1 MNQKL
6 KNLIMR
12 KLLFTFVCAFGM
24 MVTTQ
29 AQELGIRFGD
39 VTGGDVAVD
48 AVFSTSEFSRVHANV
63 SFGDGVG
70 IDVLWDF
77 VFRPL
82 GGEDLYW
89 YAGVGPYAFLGDPFA
104 LGAVGEIGLEYRFD
118 SIPLVIGADWRPYF
132 RLIDN
137 TDLGFDFFGLNV
149 RYRF

>member
-1 MNQKL
+1 
-6 KNLIMR
+6 MR